1 MLETA
6 EPASG
11 DLFAAH
17 AIWLR
22 LAIVLS
28 LVFFAS
34 CSKPTE
40 SVRIDPALRVL
51 VPDDTVLMVGLRL
64 DALANTPVFQKYFAS
79 RTFPQAEEFHRVTG
93 VDLKKDVWELLLC
106 SNGKESL
113 LLARGKFS
121 PSDLEPKFEKEGV
134 ERMGYKGFKMFG
146 NEQAAVLLI
155 NSTVAIAGPPAALRL
170 LVDTKNSKRPDAPPV
185 LVERLRVLPQNTQ
198 FWAVYAGGPVRIPV
212 PDNSNPGNVNRLLQT
227 VKAGSLSVDFRFG
240 IDATA
245 TGVCGTEKESQEV
258 LTALRGIAGLG
269 RLSTKENQT
278 DLLRLYDSII
288 IDGSGREAR
297 LKANIAS
304 ELVEKFLGQWL
315 RE

>member
-1 MLETA
+1 MA
-6 EPASG
+6 VG
-11 DLFAAH
+11 
-17 AIWLR
+17 
-22 LAIVLS
+22 
-28 LVFFAS
+28 LVFLAS
-34 CSKPTE
+34 CNKPAQP
-40 SVRIDPALRVL
+40 VHIDPALRVL

-64 DALANTPVFQKYFAS
+64 DALRNTPVFQKYFAN
-79 RTFPQAEEFHRVTG
+79 RTFPQAEEFNRVTG
-93 VDLKKDVWELLLC
+93 VDLKKDVWQLLLC
-106 SNGKESL
+106 SNGKDSL

-146 NEQAAVLLI
+146 NEQAAVLMI
-155 NSTVAIAGPPAALRL
+155 NSTVAIAGPPAGLRA
-170 LVDTKNSKRPDAPPV
+170 LVDNKNTKRPDAPAV
-185 LVERLRVLPQNTQ
+185 LVERLQALPPNSQ

-212 PDNSNPGNVNRLLQT
+212 PDDSNLANVNRLLQT
-227 VKAGSLSVDFRFG
+227 VKAGSLSVDFRYG

-245 TGVCGTEKESQEV
+245 TGLCGTEKESQEV
-258 LTALRGIAGLG
+258 LTALRGIVGLG

-304 ELVEKFLGQWL
+304 ELVEKFLAQWL
-315 RE
+315 K